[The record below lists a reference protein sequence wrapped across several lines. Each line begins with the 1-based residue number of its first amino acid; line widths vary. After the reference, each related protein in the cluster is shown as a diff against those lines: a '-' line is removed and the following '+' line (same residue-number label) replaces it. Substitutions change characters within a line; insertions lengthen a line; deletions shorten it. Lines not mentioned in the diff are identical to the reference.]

1 MRFRYWVYLIV
12 GVLTVLALGAMTAS
26 ALDIMGDLAVS
37 SPTTFSNDELNV
49 YGNVLI
55 YSGGTLTLN
64 NIDLTIM
71 CSSDGQYKISVDPG
85 GKLVFKSGSI
95 KSGDPANHYKFEIR
109 GSANLEGLIIR
120 DTWGSS
126 SAFDA
131 STGKDPDLAGLYGGV
146 QIYSSSVYMGNC
158 TLEKGYLTMVYVSN
172 SATPTIFG
180 CTIRDVIYDVQIY
193 SQVTTN
199 PSNTKWSAQAFGIL
213 LDGAAAEVDSCV
225 FADIGT
231 FSTMADDY
239 WRNTATSNNDYQT
252 IAAAIAARN
261 TVINAESNSITR
273 MGVLTKASDTFLDN
287 GNTVNQYFYQY
298 RVAGIYGYRS
308 TGSVIRG
315 NTIDASAWGIY
326 VNVDT
331 SGAGNPMVF
340 DVIIDNVLERN
351 SIDGAFFGLQAVKRQ
366 TTINISDNDINTN
379 GVLPTTLYDDSGVLI
394 SASDCTADIKVILQ
408 QNNIKNNIG
417 RGVVI
422 DVRSHTAALTVEA
435 TNTNIIQDNGGAG
448 LKVNADTVSGNV
460 RVEATNLSLARNNP
474 AGTGDA
480 GALSIEGGALKAALT
495 VKMADVTSTA
505 NVGRGAAVAIGADM
519 SSANQATRT
528 SYTIHNSQFSDNSVD
543 GLYIFDSYGTS
554 GQQTTFVWANVEAS
568 RNLERGI
575 YVHSWATLGD
585 VKVTATDVTADENS
599 GGAVG
604 AIRIEVRAGK
614 PLSRSL
620 FRNLN
625 IHWATEQANTRGLWL
640 QGPEATNRWE
650 LDIVDSVLVNAEA
663 ALDTE
668 FCNVKADNCNF
679 TGMGVNTILADD
691 SRVDL
696 YDCRMPE
703 LSAQVGGTS
712 VNCGV
717 FFYRWFNITK
727 VAWQNGQPIKNQT
740 ITIRRYRE
748 PTDDVFTAVTD
759 AKGRLADRQIP
770 YWVKD
775 DMNNPLRND
784 ELQAF
789 MKLHNDDL
797 NSLSFNFNVTV
808 FGIEDPRV
816 PELIISTPG
825 NKTIQKLGNLV
836 IIGEIRDAHSGI
848 MRVEATL
855 DNIVWYNATGLENKE
870 GRQSGTFQIM
880 INGLTDNTYRIK
892 VRGWDVAR
900 YPNESMGV
908 ALVEIVDVRIDTQ
921 PPFLQIENPPTEHYV
936 TNVRNITI
944 QGRTEPN
951 VNIRKLTI
959 NDELVEIGGITF
971 YKEYNLEEGSNTFII
986 IVEDTAGNIAV
997 ATRQIVLDTLVPT
1010 LIVTTPTEGFS
1021 SREQTFEISGDTEE
1035 TATVYVKLDARTEE
1049 VVSNRGGTRFY
1060 HVITIT
1066 KEGTHSITVRSED
1079 AAKNVN
1085 SRSIHVKYD
1094 ITPPI
1099 IEVEAPVRN
1108 LITNVQTMYVAG
1120 LTDTEVRQI
1129 IVNDLYF
1136 PVVNGLFA
1144 LEINLLEGNQTLKI
1158 EVADAAGNT
1167 NSTSIPLKIDVTP
1180 PLMIG
1185 LTIEATV
1192 PGAIPQAIEDNMVF
1206 NKRSVQFRC
1215 RLAVQDQ
1222 RGLFIRVGNDNRSAL
1237 PDESGM
1243 FYRDFNLDEGE
1254 NIVTFFA
1261 VDIAG
1266 NKEVLEFT
1274 INVDTRPPTIRYFSP
1289 KMSPNLEVT
1298 VEEDTVVISG
1308 VVEEEG
1314 VTLLIN
1320 SRPIPVVPSSG
1331 MFQTTVPLFPGPNN
1345 IEIVFNDKAGNSGG
1359 DILKINYVKKSSTK
1373 NSAKT
1378 ALANLWWV
1386 FAIGIAAAI
1395 VLLVMVPMTRKRWYE
1410 EHPEL
1415 EKFDQS
1421 GGRIDEDY
1429 DDGYGPRRGG
1439 GYR

>member
-1 MRFRYWVYLIV
+1 MRFRYWLYLIV
-12 GVLTVLALGAMTAS
+12 GVLAVLALGAMAAS
-26 ALDIMGDLAVS
+26 AMDILGDLPVS
-37 SPTTFSNDELNV
+37 APVTFSNDNINV

-55 YSGGTLTLN
+55 SSGGTLTLT

-71 CSSDGQYKISVDPG
+71 CSSDGQYKISVSQG
-85 GKLVFKSGSI
+85 GKLVFNGGSI

-109 GSANLEGLIIR
+109 GSATLEGLTIR
-120 DTWGSS
+120 DTWGSG

-131 STGKDPDLAGLYGGV
+131 STGNDPDLSGLVGGV
-146 QIYSSSVYMGNC
+146 QIYSSSVYIGNC
-158 TLEKGYLTMVYVSN
+158 TLEKGALTMVYVSN

-180 CTIRDVIYDVQIY
+180 CTVRDVIYDVEIY

-199 PSNTKWSAQAFGIL
+199 PSSTKWSAMAFGIV
-213 LDGAAAEVDSCV
+213 LDGAAAKVDSCV

-231 FSTMADDY
+231 FSTMAGIY
-239 WRNTATSNNDYQT
+239 YRNTATNNNDYRT
-252 IAAAIAARN
+252 IAAAIAAKG
-261 TVINAESNSITR
+261 TVLNAESNSITR
-273 MGVLTKASDTFLDN
+273 MGVLTKTSDTFVDN
-287 GNTVNQYFYQY
+287 GNTVNQAFYQY
-298 RVAGIYGYRS
+298 RVAGIYGYHS
-308 TGSVIRG
+308 TGSAIRG
-315 NTIDASAWGIY
+315 NTVDTSVWGIY

-340 DVIIDNVLERN
+340 DVIIDNVLQRN
-351 SIDGAFFGLQAVKRQ
+351 SLGGAFFGLKAVKRQ
-366 TTINISDNDINTN
+366 ATINISDNDINTN
-379 GVLPTTLYDDSGVLI
+379 GVAPTTLYDDSGVYI
-394 SASDCTADIKVILQ
+394 SASDCTADIRVILQ
-408 QNNIKNNIG
+408 ANNIKNNIG
-417 RGVVI
+417 RGVMI
-422 DVRSHTAALTVEA
+422 DVRTHTGALTVEA
-435 TNTNIIQDNGGAG
+435 TNTNVIQRNGGAG
-448 LKVNADTVSGNV
+448 LRVNADTVSGNV
-460 RVEATNLSLARNNP
+460 KVEATNLTLTSNNP
-474 AGTGDA
+474 TATGDM
-480 GALSIEGGALKAALT
+480 GALSVEGGALKAAFT
-495 VKMADVTSTA
+495 VKMADVVSTI
-505 NVGRGAAVAIGADM
+505 NTGRGAAVAIGAGM

-528 SYTIHNSQFSDNSVD
+528 TYTVHNSQFSDNTVD

-554 GQQTTFVWANVEAS
+554 GQQTTFEWANVEAS
-568 RNLERGI
+568 RNLEHGI
-575 YVHSWATLGD
+575 YVHSWATLGN
-585 VKVTATDVTADENS
+585 VKFTATDVTADENL
-599 GGAVG
+599 GGLSG
-604 AIRIEVRAGK
+604 AIRIEMRATGFA
-614 PLSRSL
+614 PRSL

-625 IHWATEQANTRGLWL
+625 IRWAAEQPNTRGLWL
-640 QGPEATNRWE
+640 QGPDAINRWG
-650 LDIVDSVLVNAEA
+650 LDIVDSVLVRAEA
-663 ALDTE
+663 ALDAE
-668 FCNVKADNCNF
+668 FCNVKATNCNL
-679 TGMGVNTILADD
+679 TGMGVNTVLARD

-696 YDCRMPE
+696 YDSRMPE
-703 LSAQVGGTS
+703 LSAQVTGTS

-727 VAWQNGQPIKNQT
+727 VSWQNGQPIKNQT
-740 ITIRRYRE
+740 ITIKRYRE
-748 PTDDVFTAVTD
+748 PQDDVFTAATN
-759 AKGRLADRQIP
+759 AKGKLADKQIP

-870 GRQSGTFQIM
+870 GRQSATFQIL

-900 YPNESMGV
+900 YANESMGV

-921 PPFLQIENPPTEHYV
+921 PPFLQIENPPTEHFV
-936 TNVRNITI
+936 TNEKNITI
-944 QGRTEPN
+944 VGRTEPN
-951 VNIRKLTI
+951 VNIRRLTV
-959 NDELVEIGGITF
+959 NDVPVDIAGITF
-971 YKEYNLEEGSNTFII
+971 EYPTELEEGSNTFII

-997 ATRQIVLDTLVPT
+997 ATRQIVRDTLAPT

-1021 SREQTFEISGDTEE
+1021 SREQAFEISGDSEQ

-1049 VVSNRGGTRFY
+1049 LVSNRGGTRFY

-1066 KEGTHSITVRSED
+1066 KEGSHTITVRAED
-1079 AAKNVN
+1079 AAHNVN

-1094 ITPPI
+1094 ITPPF
-1099 IEVEAPVRN
+1099 IEVEAPTRN

-1120 LTDTEVRQI
+1120 STDTEVRQI
-1129 IVNDLYF
+1129 IVNGLYF
-1136 PVVNGLFA
+1136 PVINGLFA
-1144 LEINLLEGNQTLKI
+1144 LEINLLEGNQTLKV

-1180 PLMIG
+1180 PLIMG
-1185 LTIEATV
+1185 LTWQSSEPGSSPV
-1192 PGAIPQAIEDNMVF
+1192 PIEDNMVI
-1206 NKRSVQFRC
+1206 NKRSVRFSG
-1215 RLAVQDQ
+1215 RLQVQDQ
-1222 RGLFIRVGNDNRSAL
+1222 RGLWIRVSNDNRTAL
-1237 PDESGM
+1237 WDEGGV
-1243 FYRDFNLDEGE
+1243 FYRDFNLDEQE
-1254 NIVTFFA
+1254 NTVTFFA

-1266 NKEVLEFT
+1266 NRETLVFT
-1274 INVDTRPPTIRYFSP
+1274 LNVDTRPPTVRYFSP
-1289 KMSPNLEVT
+1289 KMSPNLEAT

-1320 SRPIPVVPSSG
+1320 SRPIPVVPRSG
-1331 MFQTTVPLFPGPNN
+1331 TFQTTVPLFPGGNN
-1345 IEIVFNDKAGNSGG
+1345 IEIVYNDKAGNSGS
-1359 DILKINYVKKSSTK
+1359 DVLKINYEKKGTTK
-1373 NSAKT
+1373 NGART

-1386 FAIGIAAAI
+1386 FAIAIAIAI
-1395 VLLVMVPMTRKRWYE
+1395 ILPLMVRRTRQKWMK

-1415 EKFDQS
+1415 EKFEQS
-1421 GGRIDEDY
+1421 GGRLDEDY